1 MVVSHRRAGFE
12 GMASA
17 WEGSAFWGSRQNWGR
32 LWFSFQIL
40 QQTLCVQAIPLSSV
54 FSPRKSVVGF
64 SNMTAAGSPGG
75 LVRTQT
81 AGSTPRV
88 LDSDSV
94 SLGQDLGICISN
106 KFLLALLAWGPLLE
120 NQCLDCI

>member
-1 MVVSHRRAGFE
+1 M
-12 GMASA
+12 
-17 WEGSAFWGSRQNWGR
+17 
-32 LWFSFQIL
+32 
-40 QQTLCVQAIPLSSV
+40 
-54 FSPRKSVVGF
+54 
-64 SNMTAAGSPGG
+64 
-75 LVRTQT
+75 RTQT

-120 NQCLDCI
+120 NQCLVGI